1 MVKYKIDLVRIFNKT
16 YSSRELRDKLRI
28 YISRPDFKR
37 FFGESVISEIATR
50 TQDKRLDKNN
60 KKLDDTGPYSK
71 QYQDSFD
78 FKAYGKNKDR
88 IDLTLTGEML
98 TSMESK
104 SSGKTE
110 ITLQFI
116 NERNAAKAQGH
127 RTGRYG
133 KKGKSEPRDFFGLP
147 EEELTKIMKQSIK
160 IFRDES
166 LEQLADVGLPTFPIS
181 TFTSEPAQVIQ
192 LQVLSDES

>member
-1 MVKYKIDLVRIFNKT
+1 MAWKPIVKYKINLAKIFDKT
-16 YSSRELRDKLRI
+16 YPTRELRDKLRI

-71 QYQDSFD
+71 QYQNSTD
-78 FKAYGKNKDR
+78 FKAYRKDPR
-88 IDLTLTGEML
+88 KIDLTLTGEML

-104 SSGKTE
+104 SSGRVE
-110 ITLQFI
+110 IVIQFMD
-116 NERNAAKAQGH
+116 EKNASKARGH
-127 RTGRYG
+127 ITGRYG

-160 IFRDES
+160 VIRSES
-166 LEQLADVGLPTFPIS
+166 LEALAETGLPTFQSFTFDIPPIIS
-181 TFTSEPAQVIQ
+181 IDLE
-192 LQVLSDES
+192 E